1 MILVGLTGGIG
12 SGKSSVS
19 TRLATLG
26 AVVVDA
32 DAIVHRLQRPG
43 TEVHA
48 AIVARF
54 GPSVLDSD
62 GHLVRPRLAEK
73 VFGDAAALADLNAIV
88 HPAVT
93 REMNREV
100 DDQRA
105 RDNVVVLDIP
115 LLVENPRIGL
125 CGTLVVDLD
134 EESAVRRLIEQRGY
148 TAADARA
155 RIARQATRS
164 ARRAIADWIIDNSG
178 DRAALER
185 EVMSAWRWMTT
196 LPVAGPDA
204 GRRR

>member
-43 TEVHA
+43 TDVHA
-48 AIVARF
+48 AIVRRF
-54 GPSVLDSD
+54 GTDVLDGD
-62 GHLVRPRLAEK
+62 GHLVRPRLAEM
-73 VFGDAAALADLNAIV
+73 VFGDAGALADLNAIV

-93 REMNREV
+93 REMNGEV
-100 DDQRA
+100 DAQRA
-105 RDNVVVLDIP
+105 SDNVVVLDIP

-134 EESAVRRLIEQRGY
+134 EENAVRRLVEQRGY
-148 TAADARA
+148 RAEDARA
-155 RIARQATRS
+155 RIAKQATRS

-178 DRAALER
+178 DRTALER
-185 EVMSAWRWMTT
+185 EVTAAWRWMTS
-196 LPVAGPDA
+196 LPHAGPDA

>member
-1 MILVGLTGGIG
+1 VILVGLTGGIG

-43 TEVHA
+43 TDVHA
-48 AIVARF
+48 AIVRRF
-54 GPSVLDSD
+54 GESVLDTE
-62 GHLVRPRLAEK
+62 GHLVRPRLAAM
-73 VFGDAAALADLNAIV
+73 VFGDAGALADLNAIV
-88 HPAVT
+88 HPAVA
-93 REMNREV
+93 REMNGEV
-100 DDQRA
+100 DAQRLT
-105 RDNVVVLDIP
+105 DNVVVLDIP

-134 EESAVRRLIEQRGY
+134 EENAVRRLVEQRGY
-148 TAADARA
+148 LADDARA
-155 RIARQATRS
+155 RIAKQATRA

-178 DRAALER
+178 DRAALQQ
-185 EVMSAWRWMTT
+185 EVDAAWRWMTS
-196 LPVAGPDA
+196 LPPAGPDA

>member
-26 AVVVDA
+26 AIVVDA

-43 TEVHA
+43 TDVHA
-48 AIVARF
+48 AIVRRF
-54 GPSVLDSD
+54 GTDVLDGD
-62 GHLVRPRLAEK
+62 GHLVRPRLAAM
-73 VFGDAAALADLNAIV
+73 VFGDAEALADLNAIV
-88 HPAVT
+88 HPAVA
-93 REMNREV
+93 REMNGEV
-100 DDQRA
+100 DAQRST
-105 RDNVVVLDIP
+105 DNVVVLDIP

-134 EESAVRRLIEQRGY
+134 EENAVRRLVEQRGY
-148 TAADARA
+148 LADDARA
-155 RIARQATRS
+155 RIAKQATRS

-178 DRAALER
+178 DRTALQR
-185 EVMSAWRWMTT
+185 EVAAAWRWMTS
-196 LPVAGPDA
+196 LPHAGPDA

>member
-19 TRLATLG
+19 ARLAALG

-43 TEVHA
+43 TDVHRR
-48 AIVARF
+48 IVGRF
-54 GPSVLDSD
+54 GAEVVDD
-62 GHLVRPRLAEK
+62 EGHIVRPRLAAV
-73 VFGDAAALADLNAIV
+73 VFGDSAALADLNAIV
-88 HPAVT
+88 HPAVA
-93 REMNREV
+93 REMNTEV
-100 DDQRA
+100 DAQRETT
-105 RDNVVVLDIP
+105 NVVVLDIP

-134 EESAVRRLIEQRGY
+134 EDTAVRRLVEQRGY
-148 TAADARA
+148 SAPDARA
-155 RIARQATRS
+155 RMAKQASRS

-178 DRAALER
+178 DRADLRR
-185 EVMSAWRWMTT
+185 EITAAWRWMRM
-196 LPVAGPDA
+196 LPQAGPDA

>member
-19 TRLATLG
+19 ARLSGFG

-43 TEVHA
+43 TEVHR
-48 AIVARF
+48 AIVVRF
-54 GPSVLDSD
+54 GAGVLDAD
-62 GHLVRPRLAEK
+62 GRIVRPRLAQT

-88 HPAVT
+88 HPAVAA
-93 REMNREV
+93 EMNREV
-100 DDQRA
+100 DACRSTND
-105 RDNVVVLDIP
+105 VVVLDIP

-134 EESAVRRLIEQRGY
+134 EELAVQRLVEQRGY
-148 TAADARA
+148 TANDARA
-155 RIARQATRS
+155 RIVKQASRTS
-164 ARRAIADWIIDNSG
+164 RRAIADWIIDNSG
-178 DRAALER
+178 DRVALER
-185 EVMSAWRWMTT
+185 EVAAAWRWMTQ
-196 LPVAGPDA
+196 LPIAGPDA

>member
-1 MILVGLTGGIG
+1 VILVGLTGGIG

-43 TEVHA
+43 TDVHA
-48 AIVARF
+48 AIVRRF
-54 GPSVLDSD
+54 GESVLDTE
-62 GHLVRPRLAEK
+62 GHLVRPRLAAM
-73 VFGDAAALADLNAIV
+73 VFGDVGALADLNAIV
-88 HPAVT
+88 HSAVA
-93 REMNREV
+93 REMNGEV
-100 DDQRA
+100 DAQRSS
-105 RDNVVVLDIP
+105 DNVVVLDIP

-134 EESAVRRLIEQRGY
+134 EENAVRRLVEQRGY
-148 TAADARA
+148 LADDARA
-155 RIARQATRS
+155 RIAKQATRA

-178 DRAALER
+178 DRAALQR
-185 EVMSAWRWMTT
+185 QVDAAWRWMTS
-196 LPVAGPDA
+196 LPPAGPDA

>member
-26 AVVVDA
+26 AIVVDA

-43 TEVHA
+43 TDVHA
-48 AIVARF
+48 AIVRRF
-54 GPSVLDSD
+54 GTDVLDGD
-62 GHLVRPRLAEK
+62 GHLVRPRLAAM
-73 VFGDAAALADLNAIV
+73 VFGDADALADLNAIV
-88 HPAVT
+88 HPAVA
-93 REMNREV
+93 REMNGEV
-100 DDQRA
+100 DAQRST
-105 RDNVVVLDIP
+105 DNVVVLDIP

-134 EESAVRRLIEQRGY
+134 EENAVRRLVEQRGY
-148 TAADARA
+148 LADDARA
-155 RIARQATRS
+155 RIAKQATRS

-178 DRAALER
+178 DRTALQR
-185 EVMSAWRWMTT
+185 EVAAAWRWMTS
-196 LPVAGPDA
+196 LPHAGPDA

>member
-43 TEVHA
+43 TDVHA
-48 AIVARF
+48 AIVRRF
-54 GPSVLDSD
+54 GSDVLDAD
-62 GHLVRPRLAEK
+62 GHLVRPRLAAT
-73 VFGDAAALADLNAIV
+73 VFGDAGALADLNAIV
-88 HPAVT
+88 HPAVA
-93 REMNREV
+93 REMNGEV
-100 DDQRA
+100 DAQRST
-105 RDNVVVLDIP
+105 DNVVVLDIP

-134 EESAVRRLIEQRGY
+134 EENAVRRLVEQRGY
-148 TAADARA
+148 LADDARA
-155 RIARQATRS
+155 RIAKQATRS

-178 DRAALER
+178 DRMALQR
-185 EVMSAWRWMTT
+185 EVAAAWRWMTA
-196 LPVAGPDA
+196 LPHAGPDA

>member
-1 MILVGLTGGIG
+1 VILVGLTGGIG

-43 TEVHA
+43 TDVHA
-48 AIVARF
+48 AIVRRF
-54 GPSVLDSD
+54 GESVLDTE
-62 GHLVRPRLAEK
+62 GHLVRPRLAAM
-73 VFGDAAALADLNAIV
+73 VFGDAGALADLNAIV
-88 HPAVT
+88 HPAVA
-93 REMNREV
+93 REMNGEV
-100 DDQRA
+100 DAQRST
-105 RDNVVVLDIP
+105 DNVVVLDIP

-134 EESAVRRLIEQRGY
+134 EENAVRRLVEQRGY
-148 TAADARA
+148 LADDARA
-155 RIARQATRS
+155 RIAKQATRA

-178 DRAALER
+178 DRAALQQ
-185 EVMSAWRWMTT
+185 EVDAAWRWMTS
-196 LPVAGPDA
+196 LPPAGPDA

>member
-19 TRLATLG
+19 ARLSGFG

-43 TEVHA
+43 TEVYR
-48 AIVARF
+48 AIVVRF
-54 GPSVLDSD
+54 GAGVLDAD
-62 GHLVRPRLAEK
+62 GRIVRPRLAQT

-88 HPAVT
+88 HPAVAA
-93 REMNREV
+93 EMNREV
-100 DDQRA
+100 DA
-105 RDNVVVLDIP
+105 RRSTNDVVVLDIP

-134 EESAVRRLIEQRGY
+134 EERAVQRLVEQRGY
-148 TAADARA
+148 TAHDARA
-155 RIARQATRS
+155 RIVKQASRTS
-164 ARRAIADWIIDNSG
+164 RRAIADWIIDNSG
-178 DRAALER
+178 DRVALER
-185 EVMSAWRWMTT
+185 EVAAAWRWMTQ
-196 LPVAGPDA
+196 LPIAGPDA

>member
-26 AVVVDA
+26 AIVVDA

-43 TEVHA
+43 TDVHA
-48 AIVARF
+48 AIVRRF
-54 GPSVLDSD
+54 GTNVLDGD
-62 GHLVRPRLAEK
+62 GHLVRPRLAAM
-73 VFGDAAALADLNAIV
+73 VFGDAEALADLNAIV
-88 HPAVT
+88 HPAVA
-93 REMNREV
+93 REMNGEV
-100 DDQRA
+100 DAQRST
-105 RDNVVVLDIP
+105 DNVVVLDIP

-134 EESAVRRLIEQRGY
+134 EKNAVRRLVEQRGY
-148 TAADARA
+148 LADDARA
-155 RIARQATRS
+155 RIAKQATRS

-178 DRAALER
+178 DRTALQR
-185 EVMSAWRWMTT
+185 EVAAAWRWMTS
-196 LPVAGPDA
+196 LPHAGPDA

>member
-43 TEVHA
+43 TGVHA
-48 AIVARF
+48 AIVRRF
-54 GPSVLDSD
+54 GTDVLDAD
-62 GHLVRPRLAEK
+62 GHLVRPHLAAM
-73 VFGDAAALADLNAIV
+73 VFGDAGALADLNAIV
-88 HPAVT
+88 HPAVA
-93 REMNREV
+93 REMNGEV
-100 DDQRA
+100 DAQRSTN
-105 RDNVVVLDIP
+105 NVVVLDIP

-134 EESAVRRLIEQRGY
+134 EENAVRRLVEQRGY
-148 TAADARA
+148 LADDARA
-155 RIARQATRS
+155 RIAKQATRS

-178 DRAALER
+178 DRTALER
-185 EVMSAWRWMTT
+185 EVVAAWRWMTS
-196 LPVAGPDA
+196 LPHAGPDA

>member
-43 TEVHA
+43 TDVHA
-48 AIVARF
+48 AIVRRF
-54 GPSVLDSD
+54 GTDVLDGD
-62 GHLVRPRLAEK
+62 GHLVRPRLAAM
-73 VFGDAAALADLNAIV
+73 VFGDAGALADLNAIV
-88 HPAVT
+88 HPVVA
-93 REMNREV
+93 REMNGEV
-100 DDQRA
+100 DAQRA
-105 RDNVVVLDIP
+105 TDNVVVLDIP

-134 EESAVRRLIEQRGY
+134 EENAVRRLVEQRGY
-148 TAADARA
+148 LADDARA
-155 RIARQATRS
+155 RIAKQATRS

-178 DRAALER
+178 DRTALQR
-185 EVMSAWRWMTT
+185 EVAAAWRWMTS
-196 LPVAGPDA
+196 LPHAGPDA